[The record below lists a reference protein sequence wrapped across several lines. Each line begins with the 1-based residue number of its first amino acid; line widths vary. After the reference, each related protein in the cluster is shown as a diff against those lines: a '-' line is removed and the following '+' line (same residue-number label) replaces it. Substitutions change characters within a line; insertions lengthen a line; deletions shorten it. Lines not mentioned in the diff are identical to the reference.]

1 MSTLDYNDLRIGTAF
16 IFEGQPWEILE
27 FAFVRMQQRKA
38 VAQVKMKNLISGK
51 VVSRSFHQNE
61 TFDEADISRESV
73 KFLYHHKGQYWFSQP
88 NNPKGRFFLTDDVV
102 GSAGEF
108 LKPDTEVTAIKF
120 QDKTINI
127 KPPIKVDLIVKEAPP
142 AFRGDTA
149 QGGSKPVVLETGAKI
164 NTPMFI
170 EEGDVVRVNTE
181 TGQYVERVKIY

>member
-1 MSTLDYNDLRIGTAF
+1 MSTLDYNDLRIGTTF

-61 TFDEADISRESV
+61 TFAEAEIVKEPV
-73 KFLYHHKGQYWFSQP
+73 KFLYHHQGQYWFSP
-88 NNPKGRFFLTDDVV
+88 PHNPKERFFLTDEVV

-127 KPPIKVDLIVKEAPP
+127 KLPIKVDLIVKEAPP

-164 NTPMFI
+164 NAPMFI
-170 EEGDVVRVNTE
+170 EEGDLVRVNTE